1 MYLQELNII
10 NGNGKDRACEMYL
23 KISFPYS
30 KNIRQRKD
38 GNDTQ
43 PRTLQPEFPA
53 F

>member
-10 NGNGKDRACEMYL
+10 NGNGKDIACEMYL
-23 KISFPYS
+23 EISFS
-30 KNIRQRKD
+30 CGKNIRQRKD
-38 GNDTQ
+38 GNNTR